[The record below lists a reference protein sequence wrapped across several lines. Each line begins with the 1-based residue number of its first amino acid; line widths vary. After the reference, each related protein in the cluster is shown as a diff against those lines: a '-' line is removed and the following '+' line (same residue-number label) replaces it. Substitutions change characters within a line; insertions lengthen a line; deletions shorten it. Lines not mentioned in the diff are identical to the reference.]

1 VPVKQWK
8 YTESIGM
15 VKEFMKDR
23 MFPMTLSGLQQAI
36 KALKD
41 KKVKFEGH

>member
-1 VPVKQWK
+1 
-8 YTESIGM
+8 M

-41 KKVKFEGH
+41 KKVKFEGIEPRRVGQYK